1 MSYQFLCQAELL
13 ANFSPECQQMIF
25 MERKFVSVCQQGHKK
40 ALQVLLK
47 LQGAFLIYIGYTIS
61 SYLVLQQ
68 VEECYVQVLRR
79 PVEME

>member
-1 MSYQFLCQAELL
+1 MPSRTACQFFTGMS
-13 ANFSPECQQMIF
+13 ANDIYEAQN
-25 MERKFVSVCQQGHKK
+25 RVSLSAGHKK

-79 PVEME
+79 PMEME